1 MSRHRSYPGGPFP
14 ERLCLFR
21 LSAIGDCCN
30 IVPVV
35 RSLQTFLPD
44 TRLTWVMGKTESS
57 LLGDLD
63 GVEVIPYD
71 KRNGTGTLRRQ
82 LGARDFDALLLMQVA
97 LRAGLTA
104 RAVRAPVRIGF
115 DRSRSR
121 DGHGI
126 FINQR
131 IPARPPGHVTEGFFG
146 FCEAL
151 GVEERVLRWDIP
163 IPRASVEQVDHWLGL
178 APGSGR
184 GENAP
189 ILVISPCSSERF
201 RNFRDWSAEHYARV
215 AHHAAVTHGMRVVL
229 TGGKSEREREY
240 GERIEYEFGRLGKGL
255 DRVPVPKV
263 NLIGRTSLKTLFALI
278 RRATAVVAPD
288 SGPIHMAVA
297 AGTPALGLY
306 ATSNPDRTGP
316 LLGRR
321 WVVNAYPQAVQ
332 RFLKRSVDGIPWG
345 KRVRDPDAMALIDP
359 AMVIERLDA
368 LMEMPPEER
377 LDK

>member
-35 RSLQTFLPD
+35 RTLQAFLPD
-44 TRLTWVMGKTESS
+44 TRLTWVMGKTEAS

-63 GVEVIPYD
+63 GVEVIPHD
-71 KRNGTGTLRRQ
+71 KRNGTGTLRHQ
-82 LGARDFDALLLMQVA
+82 LGARDFDVLLLMQVA

-121 DGHGI
+121 DGHGL
-126 FINQR
+126 FVNRR

-151 GVEERVLRWDIP
+151 GVKERVLRWDIP
-163 IPRASVEQVDHWLGL
+163 VPETSVEQVDHWLGT
-178 APGSGR
+178 ASRR
-184 GENAP
+184 GGKESP
-189 ILVISPCSSERF
+189 PLLVISPCSSERF
-201 RNFRDWSAEHYARV
+201 RNFRDWPAEHYARV
-215 AHHAAVTHGMRVVL
+215 AHHAAVKHGMQVVF

-240 GERIEYEFGRLGKGL
+240 GERIEYELARLGK
-255 DRVPVPKV
+255 VPVPKL
-263 NLIGRTSLKTLFALI
+263 NLIGRTSLKALFALI
-278 RRATAVVAPD
+278 RRATAVIAPD
-288 SGPIHMAVA
+288 SGPVHMAVA

-345 KRVRDPDAMALIDP
+345 KRVRDPNAMALITP

-368 LMEMPPEER
+368 LMETPPEER
-377 LDK
+377 LDE